1 MKTRLIAAAALLA
14 GLLVPLAP
22 AGAADYEI
30 ERMQGHVYRFTA
42 GNYRSVFMVTD
53 AGIVATDP
61 IDAEAAAW
69 LGRELETR
77 FDVPLRYVIYS
88 HNHMDHTY
96 GGRALDGEGVRFVAH
111 RLARADLVH
120 TRADTRIPELTFNDE
135 MTLHLGAARVHLR
148 YHGANNGRGSI
159 SMHFQPADVMHV
171 VDWIVLGRMPYRDLK
186 GYDIQGMID
195 STDEILATD
204 FDLFVGGHAEA
215 GSRADVARYRDYLE
229 QLYTRV
235 RDGML
240 AGKSLATL
248 QDEIRLPAFDDL
260 RMYDE
265 WLAPNIAGVYR
276 TLNDRSYMDMRPD
289 VPDTPE

>member
-1 MKTRLIAAAALLA
+1 
-14 GLLVPLAP
+14 
-22 AGAADYEI
+22 
-30 ERMQGHVYRFTA
+30 
-42 GNYRSVFMVTD
+42 
-53 AGIVATDP
+53 
-61 IDAEAAAW
+61 
-69 LGRELETR
+69 
-77 FDVPLRYVIYS
+77 
-88 HNHMDHTY
+88 
-96 GGRALDGEGVRFVAH
+96 
-111 RLARADLVH
+111 
-120 TRADTRIPELTFNDE
+120 
-135 MTLHLGAARVHLR
+135 
-148 YHGANNGRGSI
+148 
-159 SMHFQPADVMHV
+159 
-171 VDWIVLGRMPYRDLK
+171 
-186 GYDIQGMID
+186 MID
-195 STDEILATD
+195 STEEILAID

-248 QDEIRLPAFDDL
+248 QDEIRLPAFDGL